1 MPKVIKSDEY
11 DDIHSEE
18 REMISERIKK
28 IRALHNL
35 TQQEL
40 ADILDYSVDKI
51 KKIESKQK
59 DLDIELALKINNHY
73 DISLD
78 YLYGIS
84 DYLNL
89 EEYLIDDLIENV
101 LEPKIFEKKYM
112 SKNMVQVS
120 VDTLQIKTKKGFFP
134 VLLRLIKLNEQLK
147 SKKISFDEY
156 NDKRDSLL
164 KEYEYSINKTNTDY
178 EYHIIMPKILIDEKN
193 MFQLKEIAEDMQK
206 AYDLQFK
213 DTKKED

>member
-1 MPKVIKSDEY
+1 MPKVIKTDEF
-11 DDIHSEE
+11 DDVNSEE
-18 REMISERIKK
+18 RELISERIKK
-28 IRALHNL
+28 IRALHRL
-35 TQQEL
+35 TQQEF

-59 DLDIELALKINNHY
+59 DLDIELALKINNQY

-84 DYLNL
+84 EYLNL

-101 LEPKIFEKKYM
+101 LEPKVFEKKYM
-112 SKNMVQVS
+112 SKDMVQVG
-120 VDTLQIKTKKGFFP
+120 VETLQIKTKKGFFP
-134 VLLRLIKLNEQLK
+134 VLLKLIKLNEQLK
-147 SKKISFDEY
+147 NKEISFDEF
-156 NDKRDSLL
+156 NDKRESLL
-164 KEYEYSINKTNTDY
+164 KEYEYSIQKTNTDY
-178 EYHIIMPKILIDEKN
+178 EYHIIMPKILVDEKN